1 MVEHPNSS
9 YYYEIAIN
17 IPLNKLFFYRFN
29 LNLEIGI
36 RVMVDFNGSNKIGII
51 IKKYFENEFKENFE
65 FKIKDIIKIIDKT
78 KIITEHNIDLAHWI
92 SKKTFSGFGETLFFG
107 LPKNSKSK
115 KNQILPSINEYSY
128 LDHKKCLQLN
138 NEQQNIYKEIIGSEK
153 TNVFYLFGIPGS
165 GKTEI
170 FIKLC
175 EYYLTLEQQVLF
187 LIPEISLGYQ
197 IIKRI
202 KYALNNMHHKIY
214 EYNSKVSNSNKNLI
228 WNKVKNGESLVVIG
242 IKSVLMLPFT
252 KLKLIIMDEEHETT
266 YKSENIPKFHSR
278 HISFFCKKI

>member
-1 MVEHPNSS
+1 MVEHYHST

-17 IPLNKLFFYRFN
+17 IPLNKLFFYKFN

-36 RVMVDFNGSNKIGII
+36 RVMVNFNGSNKIGII
-51 IKKYFENEFKENFE
+51 IKKYFENEFKEKFE
-65 FKIKDIIKIIDKT
+65 FKIKEIIKIIDTT

-107 LPKNSKSK
+107 LPQNSKAK
-115 KNQILPSINEYSY
+115 KNQTLPSINEH
-128 LDHKKCLQLN
+128 LDHKKCLELN

-175 EYYLTLEQQVLF
+175 EYYLALEQQVLF

-202 KYALNNMHHKIY
+202 KYALNMHHKIY
-214 EYNSKVSNSNKNLI
+214 EYNSKVPNSDKNLI

-266 YKSENIPKFHSR
+266 YKSENIPRFHSR
-278 HISFFCKKI
+278 HISFFFTKKI